1 MAEFGKITV
10 IGIGPGSMEDMTPR
24 AKKAIESA
32 DIIVGYNTYIKLID
46 ALLGDRKVIGTAM
59 MQEIDRCKMALEEAQ
74 KGAEVVVISSGDSG
88 VYGMAGLVLE
98 LLVKMDEA
106 ERPEFGGVIPG
117 VSAMSAAAGLL
128 GAPIMHDFV
137 VISLSDLLTP
147 WEVIQERAEL
157 AAKGDFV
164 TALYNP
170 RSNKRVGQI
179 KAVQEIFLRH
189 RAPETPVGIVTG
201 ASRANEETL
210 ISTLGE
216 FTKEDINMFSLVI
229 IGNSKTR
236 QVGDWMITPRGYQK
250 REPGL

>member
-1 MAEFGKITV
+1 MGKISV
-10 IGIGPGSMEDMTPR
+10 VGIGPGSLDDMTYR
-24 AKKAIESA
+24 ARRTIEEA
-32 DIIVGYNTYIKLID
+32 TTVVGYKRYIELIRELVD
-46 ALLGDRKVIGTAM
+46 GKKVLDTGMT
-59 MQEIDRCKMALEEAQ
+59 QEIDRCRAALKAASEGET
-74 KGAEVVVISSGDSG
+74 VVVISSGDAG
-88 VYGMAGLVLE
+88 IYGMAGLVLE

-106 ERPEFGGVIPG
+106 EKPEFGGVIPG

-147 WEVIQERAEL
+147 WEIIQERAEL
-157 AAKGDFV
+157 AAQGDFV

-189 RAPETPVGIVTG
+189 RAPETPVGIVTS
-201 ASRANEETL
+201 ASRANEATL
-210 ISTLGE
+210 ISTLGD
-216 FTKEDINMFSLVI
+216 FTKEDINMFSIVI

-236 QVGDWMITPRGYQK
+236 TVGDWMITPRGYQK

>member
-1 MAEFGKITV
+1 MGKISV
-10 IGIGPGSMEDMTPR
+10 VGIGPGSLDDMTYR
-24 AKKAIESA
+24 ARRTIEEA
-32 DIIVGYNTYIKLID
+32 TTVVGYKRYIELIRELVD
-46 ALLGDRKVIGTAM
+46 GKKVLDTGMT
-59 MQEIDRCKMALEEAQ
+59 QEIDRCRAALKAASEGET
-74 KGAEVVVISSGDSG
+74 VVVISSGDAG
-88 VYGMAGLVLE
+88 IYGMAGLVLE

-106 ERPEFGGVIPG
+106 EKPEFGGVIPG

-147 WEVIQERAEL
+147 WEIIQERAEL
-157 AAKGDFV
+157 AAQGDFV

-189 RAPETPVGIVTG
+189 RAPETPVGIVTS
-201 ASRANEETL
+201 ASRANEATL
-210 ISTLGE
+210 ISTLGD
-216 FTKEDINMFSLVI
+216 FTKEDINMFSIVI

>member
-1 MAEFGKITV
+1 MGKISV
-10 IGIGPGSMEDMTPR
+10 VGIGPGSLDDMTYR
-24 AKKAIESA
+24 ARRTIEEA
-32 DIIVGYNTYIKLID
+32 TTVVGYKRYIELIRELVD
-46 ALLGDRKVIGTAM
+46 GKKVLDTGMT
-59 MQEIDRCKMALEEAQ
+59 QEIDRCRAALKAASEGET
-74 KGAEVVVISSGDSG
+74 VVVISSGDAG
-88 VYGMAGLVLE
+88 IYGMAGLVLE

-106 ERPEFGGVIPG
+106 EKPEFGGVIPG

-147 WEVIQERAEL
+147 WEIIQERAEL

-189 RAPETPVGIVTG
+189 RAPETPVGIVTS
-201 ASRANEETL
+201 ASRANEATL
-210 ISTLGE
+210 ISTLGD
-216 FTKEDINMFSLVI
+216 FTKEDINMFSIVI

-236 QVGDWMITPRGYQK
+236 PVGDWMITPRGYQK

>member
-1 MAEFGKITV
+1 MGKISV
-10 IGIGPGSMEDMTPR
+10 VGIGPGSLDDITYR
-24 AKKAIESA
+24 ARRTIEEA
-32 DIIVGYNTYIKLID
+32 TTVVGYKRYVDLI
-46 ALLGDRKVIGTAM
+46 AELVEGKKVLDTGMT
-59 MQEIDRCKMALEEAQ
+59 QEIDRCRAALQEASA
-74 KGAEVVVISSGDSG
+74 GENVVVISSGDAG
-88 VYGMAGLVLE
+88 IYGMAGLVLE
-98 LLVKMDEA
+98 LLVKMDDA
-106 ERPEFGGVIPG
+106 EKPEFGGVIPG

-147 WEVIQERAEL
+147 WEIIQERAEL
-157 AAKGDFV
+157 AAQGDFV

-170 RSNKRVGQI
+170 RSHKRVGQI

-201 ASRANEETL
+201 ASRANEAVL
-210 ISTLGE
+210 ISRLGD
-216 FTKEDINMFSLVI
+216 FTKEDINMFSIVI

>member
-1 MAEFGKITV
+1 MGKISV
-10 IGIGPGSMEDMTPR
+10 VGIGPGSLDDMTYR
-24 AKKAIESA
+24 ARRTIEEA
-32 DIIVGYNTYIKLID
+32 TTVVGYKRYIELIRELVD
-46 ALLGDRKVIGTAM
+46 GKKVLDTGMT
-59 MQEIDRCKMALEEAQ
+59 QEIDRCRAALKAASEGET
-74 KGAEVVVISSGDSG
+74 VVVISSGDAG
-88 VYGMAGLVLE
+88 IYGMAGLVLE

-106 ERPEFGGVIPG
+106 EKPEFGGVIPG

-147 WEVIQERAEL
+147 WEIIQERAEL
-157 AAKGDFV
+157 AAQGDFV

-179 KAVQEIFLRH
+179 KAVQEIFLRY
-189 RAPETPVGIVTG
+189 RAPETPVGIVTS
-201 ASRANEETL
+201 ASRANEATL
-210 ISTLGE
+210 ISTLGD
-216 FTKEDINMFSLVI
+216 FTKEDINMFSIVI

>member
-1 MAEFGKITV
+1 MGKISV
-10 IGIGPGSMEDMTPR
+10 VGIGPGSLDDMTYR
-24 AKKAIESA
+24 ARRTIEEA
-32 DIIVGYNTYIKLID
+32 TTVVGYKRYVDLIAELVEGKTVLD
-46 ALLGDRKVIGTAM
+46 TGMT
-59 MQEIDRCKMALEEAQ
+59 QEIDRCRAALKAASEGET
-74 KGAEVVVISSGDSG
+74 VVVISSGDAG
-88 VYGMAGLVLE
+88 IYGMAGLVLE

-147 WEVIQERAEL
+147 WEIIQERAEL
-157 AAKGDFV
+157 AAQGDFV

-179 KAVQEIFLRH
+179 NAVQDIFLRH

-201 ASRANEETL
+201 ASRTNEAVL
-210 ISTLGE
+210 ISTLGA
-216 FTKEDINMFSLVI
+216 FTKEAINMFSLVI

>member
-1 MAEFGKITV
+1 MGKISV
-10 IGIGPGSMEDMTPR
+10 VGIGPGSLDDMTYR
-24 AKKAIESA
+24 ARRTIEEA
-32 DIIVGYNTYIKLID
+32 TTVVGYKRYIELIRELVD
-46 ALLGDRKVIGTAM
+46 GKKVLDTGMT
-59 MQEIDRCKMALEEAQ
+59 QEIDRCRAALKAASEGET
-74 KGAEVVVISSGDSG
+74 VVVISSGDAG
-88 VYGMAGLVLE
+88 IYGMAGLVLE

-106 ERPEFGGVIPG
+106 EKPEFGGVIPG

-147 WEVIQERAEL
+147 WEIIQERAEL
-157 AAKGDFV
+157 AARGDFV

-201 ASRANEETL
+201 ASRANEATL
-210 ISTLGE
+210 ISTLGD
-216 FTKEDINMFSLVI
+216 FTKEDINMFSIVI

>member
-1 MAEFGKITV
+1 MGKISV
-10 IGIGPGSMEDMTPR
+10 VGIGPGNPDDMTYR
-24 AKKAIESA
+24 ARRTIDEATTV
-32 DIIVGYNTYIKLID
+32 VGYKRYVELIAELVD
-46 ALLGDRKVIGTAM
+46 GKKVLDTGMT
-59 MQEIDRCKMALEEAQ
+59 QEIDRCRAAIKEA
-74 KGAEVVVISSGDSG
+74 AEGETVVVISSGDAG
-88 VYGMAGLVLE
+88 IYGMAGLVLE

-147 WEVIQERAEL
+147 WEIIQERAEL

-179 KAVQEIFLRH
+179 NAVQETFLRH

-201 ASRANEETL
+201 ASRANEEVQ
-210 ISTLGE
+210 ISTLAD

-236 QVGDWMITPRGYQK
+236 TVGDWMITPRGYQK

>member
-1 MAEFGKITV
+1 MGKISV
-10 IGIGPGSMEDMTPR
+10 VGIGPGSLDDMTYR
-24 AKKAIESA
+24 ARRTIEEA
-32 DIIVGYNTYIKLID
+32 TTVVGYKRYVDLIAELVEGKTVLD
-46 ALLGDRKVIGTAM
+46 TGMT
-59 MQEIDRCKMALEEAQ
+59 QEIDRCRAALKAASEGET
-74 KGAEVVVISSGDSG
+74 VVVISSGDAG
-88 VYGMAGLVLE
+88 IYGMAGLVLE
-98 LLVKMDEA
+98 LLVKMDKA

-147 WEVIQERAEL
+147 WEIIQERAEL
-157 AAKGDFV
+157 AAQGDFV

-179 KAVQEIFLRH
+179 NAVQDIFLRH

-201 ASRANEETL
+201 ASRTNEAVL
-210 ISTLGE
+210 ISTLGA

>member
-1 MAEFGKITV
+1 MGKISV
-10 IGIGPGSMEDMTPR
+10 VGIGPGSLDDMTYR
-24 AKKAIESA
+24 ARRTIEEA
-32 DIIVGYNTYIKLID
+32 TTVVGYKRYVDLIAELVEGKTVLD
-46 ALLGDRKVIGTAM
+46 TGMT
-59 MQEIDRCKMALEEAQ
+59 QEIDRCRAALKAASEGET
-74 KGAEVVVISSGDSG
+74 VVVISSGDAG
-88 VYGMAGLVLE
+88 IYGMAGLVLE
-98 LLVKMDEA
+98 LLVKVDEA

-147 WEVIQERAEL
+147 WEIIQERAEL

-179 KAVQEIFLRH
+179 NAVQDIFLRH
-189 RAPETPVGIVTG
+189 RAPKTPVGIVTG
-201 ASRANEETL
+201 ASRTNEAVL
-210 ISTLGE
+210 ISTLGA

>member
-1 MAEFGKITV
+1 
-10 IGIGPGSMEDMTPR
+10 
-24 AKKAIESA
+24 
-32 DIIVGYNTYIKLID
+32 
-46 ALLGDRKVIGTAM
+46 
-59 MQEIDRCKMALEEAQ
+59 
-74 KGAEVVVISSGDSG
+74 
-88 VYGMAGLVLE
+88 MAGLVLE
-98 LLVKMDEA
+98 LLVKMDDA
-106 ERPEFGGVIPG
+106 EKPEFGGVIPG

-147 WEVIQERAEL
+147 WEIIQERAEL

-179 KAVQEIFLRH
+179 NAVQEIFLRH
-189 RAPETPVGIVTG
+189 RAPETPVGVVTG
-201 ASRANEETL
+201 ASRTNEAML
-210 ISTLGE
+210 ISRLSD
-216 FTKEDINMFSLVI
+216 FTKEDINMFSIVI

>member
-1 MAEFGKITV
+1 MGKISV
-10 IGIGPGSMEDMTPR
+10 VGIGPGSLDDMTYR
-24 AKKAIESA
+24 ARRTIEEA
-32 DIIVGYNTYIKLID
+32 TTVVGYKRYVDLIAELVEGKTVLD
-46 ALLGDRKVIGTAM
+46 TGMT
-59 MQEIDRCKMALEEAQ
+59 QEIDRCRAAIQAASEGET
-74 KGAEVVVISSGDSG
+74 VVVISSGDAG
-88 VYGMAGLVLE
+88 IYGMAGLVLE
-98 LLVKMDEA
+98 LLVKIDEA

-147 WEVIQERAEL
+147 WEIIQERAEL

-179 KAVQEIFLRH
+179 NAVQEIFLRH

-201 ASRANEETL
+201 ASRANEAVL
-210 ISTLGE
+210 ISTLGD
-216 FTKEDINMFSLVI
+216 FTNEDINMFSLVI

>member
-1 MAEFGKITV
+1 MGKISV
-10 IGIGPGSMEDMTPR
+10 VGIGPGSLDDMTYR
-24 AKKAIESA
+24 ARRAIEEA
-32 DIIVGYNTYIKLID
+32 TAVVGYKRYVELIAELVD
-46 ALLGDRKVIGTAM
+46 GKKVLDTGMT
-59 MQEIDRCKMALEEAQ
+59 QEIERCRAALQEASA
-74 KGAEVVVISSGDSG
+74 GETVVVISSGDAG
-88 VYGMAGLVLE
+88 IYGMAGLVLE
-98 LLVKMDEA
+98 LLVKMDKT
-106 ERPEFGGVIPG
+106 ERPEFGGGIPG
-117 VSAMSAAAGLL
+117 GSAMSAAAGLL

-147 WEVIQERAEL
+147 WEVIHERAEL

-179 KAVQEIFLRH
+179 KAVQETFLHYRS
-189 RAPETPVGIVTG
+189 PETPVGIVTG
-201 ASRANEETL
+201 ASRANESTQ
-210 ISTLGE
+210 ISTLGD

>member
-1 MAEFGKITV
+1 MGKISV
-10 IGIGPGSMEDMTPR
+10 VGIGPGSLDDMTYR
-24 AKKAIESA
+24 ARRTIEEA
-32 DIIVGYNTYIKLID
+32 TTVVGYKRYIELIRELVD
-46 ALLGDRKVIGTAM
+46 GKKVLDTGMT
-59 MQEIDRCKMALEEAQ
+59 QEIDRCRAALKAASEGET
-74 KGAEVVVISSGDSG
+74 VVVISSGDAG
-88 VYGMAGLVLE
+88 IYGMAGLVLE

-106 ERPEFGGVIPG
+106 EKPEFGGVIPG

-147 WEVIQERAEL
+147 WEIIQERAEL
-157 AAKGDFV
+157 AAQGDFV

-179 KAVQEIFLRH
+179 KAVQEIFLRY

-201 ASRANEETL
+201 ASRANEATL
-210 ISTLGE
+210 ISTLGD
-216 FTKEDINMFSLVI
+216 FTKEDINMFSIVI

-236 QVGDWMITPRGYQK
+236 MVGDWMITPRGYQK

>member
-1 MAEFGKITV
+1 MGKISV
-10 IGIGPGSMEDMTPR
+10 VGIGPGSLDDMTYR
-24 AKKAIESA
+24 ARRMIEDA
-32 DIIVGYNTYIKLID
+32 TTVVGYKRYVDLI
-46 ALLGDRKVIGTAM
+46 AELVEGKKVLDTGMT
-59 MQEIDRCKMALEEAQ
+59 QEIDRCRAALKEASE
-74 KGAEVVVISSGDSG
+74 GENVVVISSGDAG
-88 VYGMAGLVLE
+88 IYGMAGLVLE
-98 LLVKMDEA
+98 LLVKVDE
-106 ERPEFGGVIPG
+106 ETRPEFGGVVPG
-117 VSAMSAAAGLL
+117 VSAMSAAAALL

-147 WEVIQERAEL
+147 WEIIQERAEL

-179 KAVQEIFLRH
+179 SAVQEIFLHH

-201 ASRANEETL
+201 ASRSNEEIL

-216 FTKEDINMFSLVI
+216 FTKEEINMFSLVI
-229 IGNSKTR
+229 IGNSKTK

>member
-1 MAEFGKITV
+1 MGKISV
-10 IGIGPGSMEDMTPR
+10 VGIGPGSLDDMTYR
-24 AKKAIESA
+24 ARRTIEEA
-32 DIIVGYNTYIKLID
+32 TTVVGYKRYVDLIAELVEGKTVLD
-46 ALLGDRKVIGTAM
+46 TGMT
-59 MQEIDRCKMALEEAQ
+59 QEIDRCRAALKAASEGET
-74 KGAEVVVISSGDSG
+74 VVVISSGDAG
-88 VYGMAGLVLE
+88 IYGMAGLVLE
-98 LLVKMDEA
+98 LLVKVDEA

-117 VSAMSAAAGLL
+117 VSAMSSAAGLL

-147 WEVIQERAEL
+147 WEIIQERAEL
-157 AAKGDFV
+157 AAQGDFV

-179 KAVQEIFLRH
+179 NAVQEIFLRH

-201 ASRANEETL
+201 ASRTNEAVL

>member
-1 MAEFGKITV
+1 MGKISV
-10 IGIGPGSMEDMTPR
+10 VGIGPGSLDDMTYR
-24 AKKAIESA
+24 ARRTIEEA
-32 DIIVGYNTYIKLID
+32 TTVVGYKRYVDLIAELVEGKTVLD
-46 ALLGDRKVIGTAM
+46 TGMT
-59 MQEIDRCKMALEEAQ
+59 QEIDRCRAALKAASEGET
-74 KGAEVVVISSGDSG
+74 VVVISSGDAG
-88 VYGMAGLVLE
+88 IYGMAGLVLE

-106 ERPEFGGVIPG
+106 ERPEFGGVSPG

-147 WEVIQERAEL
+147 WEIIQERAEL
-157 AAKGDFV
+157 AAQGDFV

-179 KAVQEIFLRH
+179 NAVQDIFLRH

-201 ASRANEETL
+201 ASRTNEAVL
-210 ISTLGE
+210 ISTLGA

>member
-1 MAEFGKITV
+1 MGKISV
-10 IGIGPGSMEDMTPR
+10 VGIGPGSLDDMTYR
-24 AKKAIESA
+24 ARRTIEEA
-32 DIIVGYNTYIKLID
+32 TTVVGYKRYIELIRELVD
-46 ALLGDRKVIGTAM
+46 GKKVLDTGMT
-59 MQEIDRCKMALEEAQ
+59 QEIDRCRAALKAASEGET
-74 KGAEVVVISSGDSG
+74 VVVISSGDAG
-88 VYGMAGLVLE
+88 IYGMAGLVLE

-106 ERPEFGGVIPG
+106 EKPEFGGVIPG

-147 WEVIQERAEL
+147 WEIIQERAEL
-157 AAKGDFV
+157 AAQGDFV

-189 RAPETPVGIVTG
+189 RAPETPVGIVTS
-201 ASRANEETL
+201 ASRANEATL
-210 ISTLGE
+210 ISTLGD

>member
-1 MAEFGKITV
+1 MGKISV
-10 IGIGPGSMEDMTPR
+10 VGIGPGSLDDMTYR
-24 AKKAIESA
+24 ARRTIEEA
-32 DIIVGYNTYIKLID
+32 TTVVGYKRYIELIRELVD
-46 ALLGDRKVIGTAM
+46 GKKVLDTGMT
-59 MQEIDRCKMALEEAQ
+59 QEIDRCRAALKAASEGET
-74 KGAEVVVISSGDSG
+74 VVVISSGDAG
-88 VYGMAGLVLE
+88 IYGMAGLVLE

-106 ERPEFGGVIPG
+106 EKPEFGGVIPG

-147 WEVIQERAEL
+147 WEIIQERAEL
-157 AAKGDFV
+157 AAQGDFV

-179 KAVQEIFLRH
+179 KAVQEIFLRY

-201 ASRANEETL
+201 ASRANEATL
-210 ISTLGE
+210 ISTLGD
-216 FTKEDINMFSLVI
+216 FTKEDINMFSIVI

-236 QVGDWMITPRGYQK
+236 TVGDWMITPRGYQK

>member
-1 MAEFGKITV
+1 
-10 IGIGPGSMEDMTPR
+10 
-24 AKKAIESA
+24 
-32 DIIVGYNTYIKLID
+32 
-46 ALLGDRKVIGTAM
+46 
-59 MQEIDRCKMALEEAQ
+59 
-74 KGAEVVVISSGDSG
+74 
-88 VYGMAGLVLE
+88 MAGLVLE

-147 WEVIQERAEL
+147 WEIIQERAEL
-157 AAKGDFV
+157 AAQGDFV

-179 KAVQEIFLRH
+179 NAVQEIFLRH

-201 ASRANEETL
+201 ASRTNEAVL
-210 ISTLGE
+210 ISTLGD

>member
-1 MAEFGKITV
+1 MGKISV
-10 IGIGPGSMEDMTPR
+10 VGIGPGSLDDMTYR
-24 AKKAIESA
+24 ARRTIEEA
-32 DIIVGYNTYIKLID
+32 TTVVGYKRYIELIRELVD
-46 ALLGDRKVIGTAM
+46 GKKVLDTGMT
-59 MQEIDRCKMALEEAQ
+59 QEIDRCRAALKAASEGET
-74 KGAEVVVISSGDSG
+74 VVVISSGDAG
-88 VYGMAGLVLE
+88 IYGMAGLVLE

-106 ERPEFGGVIPG
+106 EKPEFGGVIPG

-147 WEVIQERAEL
+147 WEIIQERAEL

-189 RAPETPVGIVTG
+189 RAPETPVGIVTS
-201 ASRANEETL
+201 ASRANEATL
-210 ISTLGE
+210 ISTLGD
-216 FTKEDINMFSLVI
+216 FTKEDINMFSIVI

>member
-1 MAEFGKITV
+1 MGKISV
-10 IGIGPGSMEDMTPR
+10 VGIGPGSLDDMTYR
-24 AKKAIESA
+24 ARRTIEEA
-32 DIIVGYNTYIKLID
+32 TTVVGYKRYVDLIAELVAGKTVLD
-46 ALLGDRKVIGTAM
+46 TGMT
-59 MQEIDRCKMALEEAQ
+59 QEIDRCRAALKAASEGET
-74 KGAEVVVISSGDSG
+74 VVVISSGDAG
-88 VYGMAGLVLE
+88 IYGMAGLVLE

-128 GAPIMHDFV
+128 GAPIMHGFV

-147 WEVIQERAEL
+147 WEIIQERAEL
-157 AAKGDFV
+157 AAQGDFV

-179 KAVQEIFLRH
+179 NAVQDIFLRH

-201 ASRANEETL
+201 ASRTNEAVL
-210 ISTLGE
+210 ISTLDE

>member
-1 MAEFGKITV
+1 MGKISV
-10 IGIGPGSMEDMTPR
+10 VGIGPGSLDDMTYR
-24 AKKAIESA
+24 ARRTIEEA
-32 DIIVGYNTYIKLID
+32 TTVVGYKRYVDLIAELVEGKTVLD
-46 ALLGDRKVIGTAM
+46 TGMT
-59 MQEIDRCKMALEEAQ
+59 QEIDRCRAALKAASEGET
-74 KGAEVVVISSGDSG
+74 VVVISSGDAG
-88 VYGMAGLVLE
+88 IYGMAGLVLE

-147 WEVIQERAEL
+147 WEIIQERAEL
-157 AAKGDFV
+157 AAQGDFV

-179 KAVQEIFLRH
+179 NAVQDIFLRH
-189 RAPETPVGIVTG
+189 RALETPVGIVTG
-201 ASRANEETL
+201 ASRTNEAVL
-210 ISTLGE
+210 ISTLGA

>member
-1 MAEFGKITV
+1 MGKISV
-10 IGIGPGSMEDMTPR
+10 VGIGPGSLDDMTYR
-24 AKKAIESA
+24 ARRTIEEA
-32 DIIVGYNTYIKLID
+32 TTVVGYKRYVDLIAELVEGKTVLD
-46 ALLGDRKVIGTAM
+46 TGMT
-59 MQEIDRCKMALEEAQ
+59 QEIDRCRAALKAASEGET
-74 KGAEVVVISSGDSG
+74 VVVISSGDAG
-88 VYGMAGLVLE
+88 IYGMAGLVLE

-147 WEVIQERAEL
+147 WEIIQERAEL
-157 AAKGDFV
+157 AAQGDFV

-179 KAVQEIFLRH
+179 NAVQDIFLRH

-201 ASRANEETL
+201 ASRTNEAVL
-210 ISTLGE
+210 ISTLDE

>member
-1 MAEFGKITV
+1 MGKISV
-10 IGIGPGSMEDMTPR
+10 VGIGPGSLDDMTYR
-24 AKKAIESA
+24 ARRTIEEA
-32 DIIVGYNTYIKLID
+32 TTVVGYKRYIELIRELVD
-46 ALLGDRKVIGTAM
+46 GKKVLDTGMT
-59 MQEIDRCKMALEEAQ
+59 QEIDRCRAALKAASEGET
-74 KGAEVVVISSGDSG
+74 VVVISSGDAG
-88 VYGMAGLVLE
+88 IYGMAGLVLE

-106 ERPEFGGVIPG
+106 EKPEFGGVIPG

-147 WEVIQERAEL
+147 WEIIQERAEL
-157 AAKGDFV
+157 AAQGDFV

-179 KAVQEIFLRH
+179 KAVQEIFLRY

-201 ASRANEETL
+201 ASRANEATL
-210 ISTLGE
+210 ISTLGD
-216 FTKEDINMFSLVI
+216 FTKEDINMFSIVI

>member
-1 MAEFGKITV
+1 MGKISV
-10 IGIGPGSMEDMTPR
+10 VGIGPGSLDDMTYR
-24 AKKAIESA
+24 ARRTIEEA
-32 DIIVGYNTYIKLID
+32 TTVVGYKRYVELIAELVAGKTVLD
-46 ALLGDRKVIGTAM
+46 TGMT
-59 MQEIDRCKMALEEAQ
+59 QEIDRCRAALKAASEGET
-74 KGAEVVVISSGDSG
+74 VVVISSGDAG
-88 VYGMAGLVLE
+88 IYGMAGLVLE

-106 ERPEFGGVIPG
+106 ERPEFGGVIPC

-147 WEVIQERAEL
+147 WEIIQERAEL
-157 AAKGDFV
+157 AAQGDFV

-179 KAVQEIFLRH
+179 NAVQDIFLRH

-201 ASRANEETL
+201 ASRTNEAVL

>member
-1 MAEFGKITV
+1 M
-10 IGIGPGSMEDMTPR
+10 D
-24 AKKAIESA
+24 
-32 DIIVGYNTYIKLID
+32 
-46 ALLGDRKVIGTAM
+46 
-59 MQEIDRCKMALEEAQ
+59 
-74 KGAEVVVISSGDSG
+74 GAEK
-88 VYGMAGLVLE
+88 A
-98 LLVKMDEA
+98 
-106 ERPEFGGVIPG
+106 EFGGVMPG

-147 WEVIQERAEL
+147 WEIIQERAEL

-170 RSNKRVGQI
+170 RSHKRVGQI

-189 RAPETPVGIVTG
+189 RTPETPVGIVTG
-201 ASRANEETL
+201 ARRANEAVL
-210 ISTLGE
+210 ISRLGD
-216 FTKEDINMFSLVI
+216 FTKEDINMFSIVI